1 MQSIKEELSI
11 RVEEIDSVITLLQ
24 LMENGQLECQSETP
38 NFVMVKTSIKAGII
52 LMLYNAVESTVTKC
66 LERMHGI
73 LINQGLM
80 FNDCNDSLKQLVV
93 VYYENAKEKVAD
105 VHNKAP
111 HILRFYEYINGNR
124 GFELT
129 YEQMSKF
136 YSLYSGNLD
145 SREIISVLEKYGIG
159 FQERISELKTIK
171 DKRNQLA
178 HGELSFEEVG
188 RELSLQQLNH
198 MKERTF
204 TYLEKLIDEINRYIE
219 DEQYKKYSC

>member
-11 RVEEIDSVITLLQ
+11 RVKEIDSVITLLQ

-38 NFVMVKTSIKAGII
+38 NFTMVKTSIKAGII

-80 FNDCNDSLKQLVV
+80 FDDCNDSLKQLVV
-93 VYYENAKEKVAD
+93 VYYENAKERVTD
-105 VHNKAP
+105 VHNKAL

-198 MKERTF
+198 MKEKTF
-204 TYLEKLIDEINRYIE
+204 TYLEKLIDKINRYIE
-219 DEQYKKYSC
+219 DEQYKKHSC